1 MLVWYSAIFFMCILY
16 IWLLTK
22 KGFKSVQEVGKQT
35 KNIICKKWEL
45 ESGYLNNIIN
55 GLLFHPKISEWKS
68 KIMIMIVIIISTLA
82 T

>member
-1 MLVWYSAIFFMCILY
+1 MLVWYSAIFFMCIY
-16 IWLLTK
+16 VWLLTK

-55 GLLFHPKISEWKS
+55 GLLFHSKKSERKS